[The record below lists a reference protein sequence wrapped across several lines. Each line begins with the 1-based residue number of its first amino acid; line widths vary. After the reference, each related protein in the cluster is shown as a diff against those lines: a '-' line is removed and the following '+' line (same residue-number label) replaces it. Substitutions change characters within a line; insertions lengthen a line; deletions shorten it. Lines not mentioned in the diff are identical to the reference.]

1 MSIQNLTPREREI
14 VASLCEG
21 NSNKMIARELGI
33 NEGTVR
39 WHLVNIFAKLGISN
53 RTTLMALT
61 IVHKDTFELRRP
73 PAGPVR
79 ANQDSCGI
87 AS

>member
-1 MSIQNLTPREREI
+1 MMHRLTSREREI

-53 RTTLMALT
+53 RTTL
-61 IVHKDTFELRRP
+61 IC
-73 PAGPVR
+73 
-79 ANQDSCGI
+79 SI
-87 AS
+87 AP

>member
-73 PAGPVR
+73 RAGPVR

>member
-73 PAGPVR
+73 PRDRSEQIKTHVA
-79 ANQDSCGI
+79 
-87 AS
+87 